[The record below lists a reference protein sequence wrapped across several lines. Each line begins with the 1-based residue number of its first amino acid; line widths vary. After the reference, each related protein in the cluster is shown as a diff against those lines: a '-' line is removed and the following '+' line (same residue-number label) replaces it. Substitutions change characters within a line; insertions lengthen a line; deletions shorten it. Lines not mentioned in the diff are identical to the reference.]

1 MSALGL
7 AVCPPGEEV
16 VYNPVDDEA
25 VADFPIDIDDVW
37 IDDVGID
44 QPALYAKL
52 QAFVAADPEAAAR
65 WRASVPKPRS
75 KDAQWEGTAIHLKAL
90 ASAMVAG
97 ILMSEHGIHAPNRL
111 INLFGS
117 QRLADGRTRLDEHT
131 EGVRGRIGCAYCHLK
146 ASQLD
151 RCVCADADAD
161 ADADNQLSCLGVNID
176 NITFEPQASPK
187 SILVDK
193 TDLYGGQNK
202 RRRRDSDDKCFIL
215 RPRAWLW
222 ADAHGKELTET
233 HVYDPREAPALSSN
247 VVFSDSA
254 RPSKRKRE

>member
-7 AVCPPGEEV
+7 AVRPPGET
-16 VYNPVDDEA
+16 VYDPDEA

-52 QAFVAADPEAAAR
+52 QAFVAADPVAAAR

-111 INLFGS
+111 VNLFTI
-117 QRLADGRTRLDEHT
+117 QQLADGRTRLDEHI

-161 ADADNQLSCLGVNID
+161 DQLSCLGVNID
-176 NITFEPQASPK
+176 KITFEPQASPK

-193 TDLYGGQNK
+193 TDLYGGQKK
-202 RRRRDSDDKCFIL
+202 RRRRDSDDKAFIL

-254 RPSKRKRE
+254 RPSKRTRE

>member
-7 AVCPPGEEV
+7 AVRPPGET
-16 VYNPVDDEA
+16 VYDPAEA

-111 INLFGS
+111 VNLFGF
-117 QRLADGRTRLDEHT
+117 QRLADGRTRLDEHI
-131 EGVRGRIGCAYCHLK
+131 EGVRGQIGCAYCHLK

-161 ADADNQLSCLGVNID
+161 ADDQLSCLGVNID
-176 NITFEPQASPK
+176 NITFEPQTCPQ

-193 TDLYGGQNK
+193 TDLYGGRNK
-202 RRRRDSDDKCFIL
+202 RRRRDSDDKGFIL

-222 ADAHGKELTET
+222 ADARGKDLTET
-233 HVYDPREAPALSSN
+233 HVYDPSEAPALSSN